1 MNRNPGNEALPG
13 GRLTRSGKPGRRG
26 ALYLIFLLLL
36 PLPGVAEIVVIANPS
51 VPVDQLDR
59 NAARLIFSMRRSQ
72 WPDGTP
78 MRVVVMPDDHPLH
91 RAFCSE
97 VLHLYPRQLR
107 RVWDRQT
114 YSGTGQSPET
124 VATPEEM
131 LERVA
136 TRPGAV
142 GYLPREKVDRRVK
155 LLEVKP

>member
-1 MNRNPGNEALPG
+1 MNKKPGNDAPPG
-13 GRLTRSGKPGRRG
+13 GGKPRG
-26 ALYLIFLLLL
+26 ILCLVLLFLCL
-36 PLPGVAEIVVIANPS
+36 PLPVLAEMVVIANHS
-51 VPVDQLDR
+51 VPVNRLER

-78 MRVVVMPDDHPLH
+78 LGVVVMPDENPLH
-91 RAFCSE
+91 RQFSSQ

-142 GYLPREKVDRRVK
+142 GYLPREKVDGRVK